1 MKKGLLILFLFSIL
15 CLYLLPFCLC
25 ETNFTT
31 KADDHDKQLKQGRPR
46 KGSTDLQG
54 SEELHGGAAVVT
66 VMRAKAVYG
75 GANDIHH
82 GRSKNDA
89 NSLRIKSISSLV
101 WKVSFGF
108 LGFCLIVK
116 ECKDVWDI

>member
-1 MKKGLLILFLFSIL
+1 MKKGLLLLFLFSIIF
-15 CLYLLPFCLC
+15 LYLLPFCLC

-31 KADDHDKQLKQGRPR
+31 KADDHNKQLKQGRPR
-46 KGSTDLQG
+46 KDVQS
-54 SEELHGGAAVVT
+54 SEELHGGASVAT

-82 GRSKNDA
+82 GHSKNDA
-89 NSLRIKSISSLV
+89 NSLWIKSISSLV

-108 LGFCLIVK
+108 LGFCVVVK
-116 ECKDVWDI
+116 GF